1 MWSYK
6 NRHTLNI
13 LPQMRHWDLL
23 GGMWKAKYGTFSSNR
38 NTLKQRIKWTQ
49 IDTDTAVLSE
59 YCTCGFDVDVMKNTD
74 VDFTLF
80 RRLLHGVAE
89 ECLTNLG
96 KFLLFFQSLCELWGE
111 TAQIDN
117 PHLYPFKTNFVWKY
131 VFWCHFL
138 RLVGMGS
145 CGGSGCRRRA
155 TRLGSTSISRGQKQM
170 MMFQFLVSQQLQRQ
184 NFPDKSQ
191 HWSQSAGSWRDIFCS
206 LDPSRST
213 RFWIKIFIHNK

>member
-80 RRLLHGVAE
+80 GLLLHGVAE

-96 KFLLFFQSLCELWGE
+96 KFLLFFNLCV
-111 TAQIDN
+111 
-117 PHLYPFKTNFVWKY
+117 NFEGR
-131 VFWCHFL
+131 L
-138 RLVGMGS
+138 R
-145 CGGSGCRRRA
+145 
-155 TRLGSTSISRGQKQM
+155 RLITLIC
-170 MMFQFLVSQQLQRQ
+170 
-184 NFPDKSQ
+184 
-191 HWSQSAGSWRDIFCS
+191 I
-206 LDPSRST
+206 PSRQT
-213 RFWIKIFIHNK
+213 LFENTFFGVTFWDLLGWVVILSLFGWWWWSYRQPAWVMVMDPKFWPSDGWSL

>member
-96 KFLLFFQSLCELWGE
+96 KFLLFFRSLCELWGE

-155 TRLGSTSISRGQKQM
+155 TRLGSTSISRGQKTNDD
-170 MMFQFLVSQQLQRQ
+170 VSILSFPTTPTAKFPRQISTLEPVGRLMAWHLLQPWPQPLNQVLNQ
-184 NFPDKSQ
+184 NFHS
-191 HWSQSAGSWRDIFCS
+191 
-206 LDPSRST
+206 
-213 RFWIKIFIHNK
+213 